1 MPLIYL
7 MNQKNRRGAVPA
19 FVAAAVV
26 APVLV
31 DAASA
36 ADEPVRML
44 VL

>member
-1 MPLIYL
+1 MPLSYL
-7 MNQKNRRGAVPA
+7 MNQRNRAVPA

-31 DAASA
+31 AAASA

>member
-1 MPLIYL
+1 MPLIHL
-7 MNQKNRRGAVPA
+7 RNRRGAVPA

-31 DAASA
+31 AAASA
-36 ADEPVRML
+36 AAEPVRML